1 LVTRGMIMTNEEVIA
16 EIKKI
21 CANTQGLINILKQD
35 PAVLSYNKLLGL
47 NHKLSTLL
55 CNLDNNNKD

>member
-1 LVTRGMIMTNEEVIA
+1 MTNEEVIA